1 MALNPGIFNCMKP
14 QHLTHC
20 HHASCCMMQTYPQP
34 LTLVFTFLQTFILT
48 DDYPSHSHRL
58 WNNLAM
64 LLTFSHSW
72 LSQTEDKDHS
82 FSYMRFTEV
91 GSSTEGHKEFIV
103 RRNYYKARK
112 TKLTCLETLK
122 HFAKQYSCVLQ
133 FKNFIEKNPFTPNNI
148 TKYKMKTNFQEY
160 YAG

>member
-1 MALNPGIFNCMKP
+1 
-14 QHLTHC
+14 
-20 HHASCCMMQTYPQP
+20 
-34 LTLVFTFLQTFILT
+34 
-48 DDYPSHSHRL
+48 
-58 WNNLAM
+58 
-64 LLTFSHSW
+64 
-72 LSQTEDKDHS
+72 
-82 FSYMRFTEV
+82 MRFTEV

-103 RRNYYKARK
+103 RRNYYKERK

-122 HFAKQYSCVLQ
+122 HFAKQYFCVLQ